1 MYLKFISCIKLFR
14 LLDRMNCSFFH
25 VKLLLIVILNFSPA
39 SVKFPPLE
47 IIKLK
52 TKSLSANSWKQLRIS
67 MTSEKEH
74 FFLNLYLLSKLP
86 SKTSKFS
93 TKRVIPILTIFLF
106 SYNLGQ
112 NQGILIKVT
121 EFRTSELSRLLLINS
136 LE

>member
-14 LLDRMNCSFFH
+14 LLDRMNCSFFTC
-25 VKLLLIVILNFSPA
+25 KTPFDCDSYFSPA